1 MNRLFIRSQLQRF
14 LEEDVGRGDITTE
27 AVCGEETVRAEVVA
41 KEKGILAGLPFVQEL
56 FLMLG
61 GVYVR
66 PKVGEGSEFKEGDV
80 LIELEGRA
88 DVILTAERLTLNMLQ
103 SLSGIATKT
112 REFVRALEGTKVK
125 LLDTRKTTPG
135 YRFFEKYAVRIG
147 GGSNHRFALYDMV
160 LIKDNHKRVAGSL
173 EEAVRRVKEKV
184 GPAYRIEVEVES
196 LEELEKVLDLGV
208 DIVMLDNFTPEEVG
222 EAVKIARGKVEIEV
236 SGGITLENVRE
247 YAVEGVDYIS
257 SGSVIYASSWVDLS
271 LRVL

>member
-27 AVCGEETVRAEVVA
+27 AVCGEETVKARVVA

-61 GVYVR
+61 DVCVR

-184 GPAYRIEVEVES
+184 GPAYKIEVEVES
-196 LEELEKVLDLGV
+196 LEELEKALDLSV
-208 DIVMLDNFTPEEVG
+208 DIVMLDNFTPEEVK
-222 EAVKIARGKVEIEV
+222 EAVKIAKGKVEIEV
-236 SGGITLENVRE
+236 SGKVTLENIRE
-247 YAVEGVDYIS
+247 YATEGVDYIS
-257 SGSVIYASSWVDLS
+257 SGSVIYASSWIDLS